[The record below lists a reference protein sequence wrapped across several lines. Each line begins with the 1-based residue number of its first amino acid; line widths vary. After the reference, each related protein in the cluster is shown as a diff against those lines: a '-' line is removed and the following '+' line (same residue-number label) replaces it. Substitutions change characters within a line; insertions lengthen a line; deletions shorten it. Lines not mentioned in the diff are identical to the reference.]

1 MIESSEDHN
10 AIEHFIE
17 TLQIIAARLRALGI
31 IILMLTLFNIG
42 IISSSAAGFSSRIFV
57 LQTSTLIFVIL
68 VIHAVLFDQ
77 FRRRGEVI
85 YGEITDEIHRNRDEP
100 RLERPQIWFR
110 IALKN
115 FALSMDMP
123 LIPGRYGLSLY
134 LLVNLCALVFA
145 FVFLDTRSF

>member
-1 MIESSEDHN
+1 MIEPSEDHN
-10 AIEHFIE
+10 VIEHFIK
-17 TLQIIAARLRALGI
+17 TMQTIAVRLRTLGL

-42 IISSSAAGFSSRIFV
+42 IISASAIGFMSRIFV
-57 LQTSTLIFVIL
+57 LQISALIFVIL
-68 VIHAVLFDQ
+68 VIQAVLFDQ
-77 FRRRGEVI
+77 LRRRGEVI
-85 YGEITDEIHRNRDEP
+85 YGEITDAIHRSRDEP

-134 LLVNLCALVFA
+134 LLVNLGALVFA
-145 FVFLDTRSF
+145 FSLNQRLF